1 MRILIIT
8 TLLGLAASTTGAET
22 RLLRFPDLHGDT
34 VVFTYAGDLW
44 LADTD
49 GDNVRRLTSHPG
61 EELFARFSPDGRH
74 VAFTGQY
81 DGGEQVYVV
90 PVTGGEPKRLTW
102 YPAEGPL
109 PARWG
114 YDHQVY
120 GWTPDGESVLFRSLR
135 EGFSL
140 TDSRLYTVSL
150 AGGLPEA
157 LPMRVSGTGALSPDG
172 DRILF
177 SPLFR
182 DFRTWK
188 RYEGGWAQDL
198 FIFELDGS
206 GSRNIT
212 NHVRTDRDPM
222 WMDDGIFFVSDRDDY
237 LNIYGYDTSNGETR
251 QLTRYAG
258 RDVRWASD
266 DGSHRIVYQ
275 LDGALHVLD
284 VRNGNDR
291 ELSITVPADTGFRL
305 GELVKVAPH
314 LEGFDVSPNGER
326 VLVAARGEVF
336 SVPVEHGVSR
346 NLTSSPGAH
355 EREVAWSPKGDRVA
369 WISDA
374 SGEEEIYV
382 ADHLGQASAARVTS
396 DSSARL
402 YNPVFSPDGSRV
414 AFGDSEARIFVVDS
428 DGRNKRQVADDAG
441 FPQHDYSW
449 SPDSRWLAYSAEDPN
464 GYRSIHIWDSESGK
478 SRRVTDEM
486 FSEYNPVFAPGGGQL
501 FFLSDRM
508 FAPQMDL
515 LEWNYA
521 NNRQTGVYAMLLTSS
536 AENPFA
542 PRNLEGMPDKDEGN
556 DNGDKQDAGQVE
568 VDIDFDGLAS
578 RVARAPIDFDNLG
591 GLSATEEHLLFIGA
605 PAFFYGRDIDP
616 GAQLRAYS
624 FEDREVFPVA
634 DKVDGYALA
643 PSSKQVIVNQ
653 EGALSRFDINKGEQE
668 AKKADLDS
676 LTARRVRTQEY
687 EQIFDEV
694 WRRFR
699 DHFYVKN
706 MHGYDW
712 AALRDRYR
720 PLLEHVAHRA
730 DLNYLLGEMV
740 AELNVG
746 HAYIAGGDIAGTER
760 SSDALLGAT
769 FELDQSSGLY
779 RIATIYAGQNE
790 EDKYRSP
797 LTEPGI
803 GASSGDFVLAINGRT
818 LTADINP
825 YSLLMGHGGQLLEIT
840 LADNARG
847 KDRRTV
853 LVNPIASENALLY
866 LRWVEE
872 NRARVARETDGNIGY
887 LHIPDMGAAGIYEF
901 TKWFYGQVRKQGM
914 IIDVRGNGGG
924 NVSQMI
930 INRLAR
936 DLVFMGYDRGIDN
949 VDTYPNIVFTG
960 PLVAVLDE
968 DSASDG
974 DIFPGAF
981 QAMELGPLIGKRSWG
996 GVIGITNLGPLMDGG
1011 SVFVPQFATASA
1023 DGQWTIEGVGVS
1035 PDIEVDN
1042 PPEAVLRG
1050 EDPQLERAIREVV
1063 ERLRTQ
1069 PGTLPPRPADPV
1081 KTPARGMP

>member
-1 MRILIIT
+1 MRTVIIAT
-8 TLLGLAASTTGAET
+8 TLSLLASAAAADT
-22 RLLRFPDLHGDT
+22 RLLRFPDLHGET

-49 GDNVRRLTSHPG
+49 GSDVRRLTSHPG
-61 EELFARFSPDGRH
+61 QELFARFSPDGQH
-74 VAFTGQY
+74 IAFTGQY

-90 PVTGGEPKRLTW
+90 PVGGGEPQRLTW
-102 YPAEGPL
+102 YPSEGPL

-120 GWTPDGESVLFRSLR
+120 GWTPDGDAVLFRSLR

-140 TDSRLYTVSL
+140 TDSRLYTVKMS
-150 AGGLPEA
+150 GGLPEP
-157 LPMRVSGTGALSPDG
+157 LPMVISGAGALSPDG
-172 DRILF
+172 ERVLF

-212 NHVRTDRDPM
+212 DHVRTDRDPM

-237 LNIYGYDTSNGETR
+237 LNIYAYDEASGQTR
-251 QLTRYAG
+251 QLTRHEG
-258 RDVRWASD
+258 SDVRWASD
-266 DGSHRIVYQ
+266 DGAHRIVYE
-275 LDGALHVLD
+275 LDGALRILD
-284 VRNGNDR
+284 VRNGDDR
-291 ELSITVPADTGFRL
+291 QLAITVPADTGFRL
-305 GELVKVAPH
+305 GELVGVSRH
-314 LEGFDVSPNGER
+314 LEAFDVSPNGER

-346 NLTSSPGAH
+346 NLTVSPGAH
-355 EREVAWSPKGDRVA
+355 EREVTWSPRGDRVA

-382 ADHLGQASAARVTS
+382 ADHLGQAAPTRVTN
-396 DSSARL
+396 DSSTRL
-402 YNPVFSPDGSRV
+402 YRPVFSPDGSKI
-414 AFGDSEARIFVVDS
+414 AYGDSEARIFVVDS
-428 DGRNKRQVADDAG
+428 DGRNRRQVADDPG

-449 SPDSRWLAYSAEDPN
+449 SPDSRWLAYSMEDPN
-464 GYRSIHIWDSESGK
+464 GYRSLHIWDGNSG
-478 SRRVTDEM
+478 SSQRITDEM

-501 FFLSDRM
+501 YFLSDRM
-508 FAPQMDL
+508 FAPQIDL

-521 NNRQTGVYAMLLTSS
+521 NNRQTGIYAMLLNADAT
-536 AENPFA
+536 NPFA
-542 PRNLEGMPDKDEGN
+542 PRNLEGMPEDDGNDEDGDKD
-556 DNGDKQDAGQVE
+556 DAAPAKVE
-568 VDIDFDGLAS
+568 IEFDGLAE

-591 GLSATEEHLLFIGA
+591 GLAATEEHLLFVGL
-605 PAFFYGRDIDP
+605 PAFFYGREIEP
-616 GAQLRAYS
+616 GPQLRAYS
-624 FEDREVFPVA
+624 FEDREVFPLA
-634 DKVDGYALA
+634 DKVDDYALA
-643 PSSKQVIVNQ
+643 AASKQVVVNQ
-653 EGALSRFDINKGEQE
+653 EGALNRLDIEQGEQE
-668 AKKADLDS
+668 AKKADLDG
-676 LTARRVRTQEY
+676 LTARRVRAVEY

-694 WRRFR
+694 WRRYR
-699 DHFYVKN
+699 DHFYVEN

-730 DLNYLLGEMV
+730 DLNYLIGEMI

-746 HAYIAGGDIAGTER
+746 HAYVAGGDIAGTER
-760 SSDALLGAT
+760 ASDALLGAT
-769 FELDQSSGLY
+769 FELDESAGLY
-779 RIATIYAGQNE
+779 RIAGIYAGQNE

-797 LTEPGI
+797 LTEAGI
-803 GASSGDFVLAINGRT
+803 DTAAGDYVLAINGRP
-818 LTADINP
+818 LTAEINP
-825 YSLLMGHGGQLLEIT
+825 YSLLKGHGGKLLEIS
-840 LADNARG
+840 LSADARG

-853 LVNPIASENALLY
+853 LVNPVASENDLLY

-872 NRARVARETDGNIGY
+872 NRARVTRETDGRIGY

-901 TKWFYGQVRKQGM
+901 TKWFYGQVRKQGL

-924 NVSQMI
+924 NVSQFL

-936 DLVFMGYDRGIDN
+936 NLVFMGYDRGTDN
-949 VDTYPNIVFTG
+949 LDTYPNVVFTG
-960 PLVAVLDE
+960 PLVALLDE

-981 QAMELGPLIGKRSWG
+981 KAMELGPLIGKRSWG
-996 GVIGITNLGPLMDGG
+996 GVIGITDLGPLMDGG
-1011 SVFVPQFATASA
+1011 TVYVPQFATASA
-1023 DGQWTIEGVGVS
+1023 DGQWAIEGVGVE

-1050 EDPQLERAIREVV
+1050 EDPQLQRAIQEALQ
-1063 ERLRTQ
+1063 RLNTQ

-1081 KTPARGMP
+1081 KTPSRGRP